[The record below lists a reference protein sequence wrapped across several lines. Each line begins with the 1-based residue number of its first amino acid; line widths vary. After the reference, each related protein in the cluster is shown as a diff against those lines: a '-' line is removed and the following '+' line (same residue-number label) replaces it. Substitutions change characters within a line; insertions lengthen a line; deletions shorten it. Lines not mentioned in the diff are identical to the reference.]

1 MGEREGNRE
10 CLYWKRDGCL
20 REEISKMSGL
30 DERGI
35 CEGGK
40 PWIFVWVG

>member
-20 REEISKMSGL
+20 REEISGL